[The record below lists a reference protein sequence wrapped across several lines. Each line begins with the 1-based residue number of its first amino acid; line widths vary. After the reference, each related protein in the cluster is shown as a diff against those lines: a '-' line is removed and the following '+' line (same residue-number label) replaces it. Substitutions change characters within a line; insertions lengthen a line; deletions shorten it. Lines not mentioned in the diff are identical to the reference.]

1 METKR
6 KKNKFISKDFYSKV
20 AELEILKTFDQCQQI
35 LLLPSS
41 GDSGRENSSLLLL
54 SGASNRSFSMPL

>member
-6 KKNKFISKDFYSKV
+6 KKIKFISKDFYSKV
-20 AELEILKTFDQCQQI
+20 AELEILQTFDQCQ
-35 LLLPSS
+35 LPSS

-54 SGASNRSFSMPL
+54 SGASNRSFSIPL